1 MAGSAT
7 PPDGV
12 DACVERLADRLVRT
26 ERTIG
31 VVESLTGGL
40 LVQALARAKGS
51 SDWLRGGVVAY
62 SREVKHDVVGV
73 RAASVVSE
81 QAASEMAAGACSV
94 LGADVGLAVTGAGG
108 PDAQDGQ
115 PPGTVFIAVAVDGV
129 SAVHRLQLDGEPADV
144 CTQTVE
150 QAIIACSTALE
161 GVRSC

>member
-1 MAGSAT
+1 MATSAT
-7 PPDGV
+7 STDDV
-12 DACVERLADRLVRT
+12 DAFVERLADRLVRT

-51 SDWLRGGVVAY
+51 SDWLRGGIVAY

-73 RAASVVSE
+73 RAASVVSD
-81 QAASEMAAGACSV
+81 QAASEMATGACSV

-115 PPGTVFIAVAVDGV
+115 PPGSVFIAVAVDGV
-129 SAVHRLQLDGEPADV
+129 SVVHRLQLDGEPGDV

-161 GVRSC
+161 DVRTC